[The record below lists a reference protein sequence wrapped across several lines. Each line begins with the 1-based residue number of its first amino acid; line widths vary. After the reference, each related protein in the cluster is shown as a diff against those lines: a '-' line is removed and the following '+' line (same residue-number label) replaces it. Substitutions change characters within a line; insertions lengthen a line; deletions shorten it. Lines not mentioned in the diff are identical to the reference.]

1 MQITSKHTVMH
12 DETSDDSANA
22 VITARG
28 LYKEYSLFP
37 SPTAQL
43 SDMLGLHRLRFRKKP
58 EYPKHT
64 ALRSIDLTIHE
75 GEKIGIIGRNG
86 SGKTTLLKLISR
98 NTTPTGG
105 VLNVQGNVQALMQ
118 VGLGFH
124 PEFTGRANINA
135 ALIYQNYSPAE
146 RKAVE
151 DDIID
156 FCELGDFIDQPLK
169 TYSLG
174 MQARIQ
180 FACATAIKPEIL
192 IVDEILGAGDAYFS
206 VKSSNRMEKL
216 TQTGCTL
223 LLVSHS
229 MTQILQFCD
238 RCIWIDN
245 GIVLRDGPAKNVIV
259 EYEAY
264 MYKLSKGLDPNHPD
278 SSKNAE
284 QDMPDWYVYTV
295 ADFMEAKTS
304 EKTPSEPEE
313 DNTSLLNDDRIRI
326 TNAALLDSNNIPRMA
341 FSNADTLRFEMTIEA
356 TQPGTYDCWFVVL
369 LYTQDGKP
377 LCRHV
382 SSKQVYNLE
391 TGDRRTVSLSYD
403 DVLLGKGEYHATVAV
418 YRDWKPADRSGANWY
433 EILNRSIEFFIATDT
448 EYDPSVFAHPA
459 RWELP
464 REETEPDHS

>member
-1 MQITSKHTVMH
+1 
-12 DETSDDSANA
+12 
-22 VITARG
+22 
-28 LYKEYSLFP
+28 
-37 SPTAQL
+37 
-43 SDMLGLHRLRFRKKP
+43 MLGLHRLRFRKKP

-284 QDMPDWYVYTV
+284 QDMPDWYVDTV

-304 EKTPSEPEE
+304 
-313 DNTSLLNDDRIRI
+313 
-326 TNAALLDSNNIPRMA
+326 
-341 FSNADTLRFEMTIEA
+341 
-356 TQPGTYDCWFVVL
+356 
-369 LYTQDGKP
+369 
-377 LCRHV
+377 
-382 SSKQVYNLE
+382 
-391 TGDRRTVSLSYD
+391 
-403 DVLLGKGEYHATVAV
+403 
-418 YRDWKPADRSGANWY
+418 
-433 EILNRSIEFFIATDT
+433 
-448 EYDPSVFAHPA
+448 
-459 RWELP
+459 
-464 REETEPDHS
+464 